1 MCLRNSK
8 QCWEYIM
15 DPFNI
20 IDQVTMVTSF
30 AAWMLR
36 WAALLQP
43 DEQKWMTSARYLF
56 SFDFMLYMFRFL
68 EFFYLSKFLGPI
80 LVFIRHMVK
89 TFLHF
94 LLILMIFMIA
104 YAIASESIL
113 YPETELT
120 PVNVYNIFRK
130 GIWAMMGEYWLD
142 EISGDDCGG
151 NSNVYLNN
159 LTNQR
164 CPTTDGRFTVPVL
177 LALYAVFV
185 QILMFNLLIA
195 LFTNAITENESK
207 RDQIWRYQRL
217 QLTMQYSETRILL
230 PPFTPLFFWLDS
242 RVGNPFISTISEDYI
257 AVKHFEHTS
266 AQKIIKKIIDYSLDK
281 DLLDEEKKVKINTID
296 TTMKEILQLLKK
308 ERRGSVTSEATQ
320 TNERPDI
327 IVQKETQDTEIK
339 ETQDTETEET
349 RDTEIE
355 ESQDTEI
362 EETRDTEIKESQD
375 TEIEETQDTEIEES
389 QDTEIEETQDTEIE
403 ETRDTEI
410 EESQDTEIEETQ
422 DTEIEESQDTE
433 IEETQDTEIEETQD
447 TEIEETRDTEIE
459 ESQDTEIEETQD
471 TEIEET
477 RDTEIEDTQ
486 DTEIE
491 ETQDTE
497 IEETQDTEIEETQDT
512 ESDSENKHIKHKR

>member
-43 DEQKWMTSARYLF
+43 DEQKWMISARYLL

-142 EISGDDCGG
+142 EISANFAGDDCGA

-195 LFTNAITENESK
+195 LFTASLPNSNAITENESK

-257 AVKHFEHTS
+257 AVKHFEHIS
-266 AQKIIKKIIDYSLDK
+266 AQKIIKKIIDYSLGK
-281 DLLDEEKKVKINTID
+281 DLLDEEKK
-296 TTMKEILQLLKK
+296 
-308 ERRGSVTSEATQ
+308 
-320 TNERPDI
+320 DI
-327 IVQKETQDTEIK
+327 IAQKETQDTEIEEK
-339 ETQDTETEET
+339 EDIEIEETEDTEFEETQDTEIEATE
-349 RDTEIE
+349 DIEIE
-355 ESQDTEI
+355 ETEDTEI
-362 EETRDTEIKESQD
+362 EETED
-375 TEIEETQDTEIEES
+375 TEIEETQDTEIEEIE
-389 QDTEIEETQDTEIE
+389 DTEIEETEDTEIE
-403 ETRDTEI
+403 ETKDTES
-410 EESQDTEIEETQ
+410 EETQYSEIKETQ
-422 DTEIEESQDTE
+422 DTEIA
-433 IEETQDTEIEETQD
+433 ETQDTE
-447 TEIEETRDTEIE
+447 
-459 ESQDTEIEETQD
+459 S
-471 TEIEET
+471 
-477 RDTEIEDTQ
+477 
-486 DTEIE
+486 
-491 ETQDTE
+491 
-497 IEETQDTEIEETQDT
+497 EETQDT
-512 ESDSENKHIKHKR
+512 ESDSENKPIKHKK